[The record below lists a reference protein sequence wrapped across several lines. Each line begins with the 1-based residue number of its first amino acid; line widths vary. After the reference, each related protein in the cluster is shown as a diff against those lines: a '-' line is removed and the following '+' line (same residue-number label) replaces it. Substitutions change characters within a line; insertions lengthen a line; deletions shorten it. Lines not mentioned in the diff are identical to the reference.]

1 MCGRIVL
8 KAPASQVA
16 AQFELLETPDLD
28 ARYNIAPTQPVLVVR
43 RDPAGVRR
51 GDLLQWGLI
60 PPWSPDPRAGA
71 KMFNARSETVTD
83 KPAFAEAFAE
93 RRCLIP
99 VDGFYEWRNIGGR
112 KQPHYFSAS
121 NERLLALAGLWARWE
136 FPGGKV
142 IESCSI
148 LTTAANQ
155 FMRRFHHRMPV
166 ILSDADCEPWLA
178 TPTGRAT
185 YLISMLAPA
194 GESVLRQW
202 PVSAAVGKV
211 ANDHPDLIV
220 PVHDDPPDQLNLF

>member
-16 AQFELLETPDLD
+16 AQFELLDAPDLD
-28 ARYNIAPTQPVLVVR
+28 ARYNIAPTRPVLAVR

-99 VDGFYEWRNIGGR
+99 VDGFYEWHHRGGQ
-112 KQPHYFSAS
+112 KQPHYFFAAD
-121 NERLLALAGLWARWE
+121 ERLLALAGLWAYWE

-142 IESCSI
+142 LESCSI
-148 LTTAANQ
+148 LTCAANL

-166 ILSDADCEPWLA
+166 VLSDTDCETWLA
-178 TPTGRAT
+178 TPADHAT
-185 YLISMLAPA
+185 DLLAMLVPA

-202 PVSAAVGKV
+202 PVSADVGNV
-211 ANDHPDLIV
+211 ANDSADLIV
-220 PVHDDPPDQLNLF
+220 PVHDDPPAQLNLF